1 MSDYPSGAAMPLIFV
16 SGNPWFEI
24 AKSLGMRYNGRKKF
38 RPSAGREEIGMRMQF
53 LGAAREVTGSCT
65 LLHANGYK
73 ILVDFG
79 MEQGKDTYENC
90 EMPCMPGDVD
100 CVLLTHAHIDHSG
113 KLPLLVA
120 GGFKG
125 PIYTSIP
132 TAKLCDIM
140 LKDSAHIQ
148 EVETSWKSRKAM
160 RAGKE
165 AARPM
170 YTMEDALAAIALLKP
185 LPYHESVEVIDGVS
199 VRLLDAGHLLGSA
212 SIEVT
217 VNEGGNITKVLFSG
231 DLGNRNRPLIRD
243 PELPDSYEDYV
254 VIESTYGMREH
265 GPRADYAGQLAQII
279 QSTFDKGG
287 NVVIPAFAVGRTQE
301 MLYLIREIKAAGLV
315 KGHDDFPVWVDS
327 PLAIEATNIYSQD
340 MLSYC
345 DEATAELIREGVN
358 PLRFPGLNI
367 SLTSDSSRAINED
380 KTPKVILSASG
391 MCEAGRIRHHLKHNL
406 WRPESTI
413 LFVGYQAVG
422 TLGRILLDGA
432 TSVKIFGEEIGI
444 RANIVKMEGIS
455 GHADQPILLD
465 WLRALPQ
472 KPKKVFVNH
481 GDDET
486 CAQWAELIWKELG
499 YATDAPYNGAL
510 YDLVTNSRLADGNRV
525 KLADMAPEEAAAKKQ
540 TSASA
545 VFDRLV
551 LAGKKL
557 LAVIERNRGASNK
570 DLGKFADQINALAG
584 KWDK

>member
-1 MSDYPSGAAMPLIFV
+1 
-16 SGNPWFEI
+16 
-24 AKSLGMRYNGRKKF
+24 
-38 RPSAGREEIGMRMQF
+38 MRMQF

-65 LLHANGYK
+65 LLHANGFK
-73 ILVDFG
+73 ILVDCG
-79 MEQGKDTYENC
+79 MEQGKDIYENSDL
-90 EMPCMPGDVD
+90 PCMPGDID

-113 KLPLLVA
+113 KLPLLTA
-120 GGFKG
+120 GGYKG

-132 TAKLCDIM
+132 TAKLCGIM

-148 EVETSWKSRKAM
+148 EVETSWKTRKAM

-165 AARPM
+165 AAQPL
-170 YTMEDALAAIALLKP
+170 YTMDDAMAAIDLLKP
-185 LPYHESVEVIDGVS
+185 LPYRESVEVLEGVS

-217 VNEGGNITKVLFSG
+217 VREAEKTTKVLFSG
-231 DLGNRNRPLIRD
+231 DLGNRNRPLICD
-243 PELPDSYEDYV
+243 PQLPDQAEDYV

-265 GPRADYAGQLAQII
+265 GPRADYAAQLAQII
-279 QSTFDKGG
+279 QTTFDKGG

-301 MLYLIREIKAAGLV
+301 MLYLIREIKTKELV
-315 KGHDDFPVWVDS
+315 TGHGEWPVWVDS

-345 DEATAELIREGVN
+345 DVETAKLIREDVN

-367 SLTSDSSRAINED
+367 SLTSDSSKAINED
-380 KTPKVILSASG
+380 RTPKVILSASG

-406 WRPESTI
+406 WRPESTV

-422 TLGRILLDGA
+422 TLGRVLIEGA
-432 TSVKIFGEEIGI
+432 TSVKIFGEEITV

-455 GHADQPILLD
+455 GHADQPIMLD
-465 WLRALPQ
+465 WLGALPE
-472 KPKKVFVNH
+472 KPRKVFMNH

-486 CAQWAELIWKELG
+486 CEQWAEVVWKELG
-499 YATDAPYNGAL
+499 YATEAPYNGAL
-510 YDLVTNSRLADGNRV
+510 YDLTTNSRLADGNRV
-525 KLADMAPEEAAAKKQ
+525 KLADMAPEQALAKKQ

-557 LAVIERNRGASNK
+557 LAVIERNRGGSNK
-570 DLGKFADQINALAG
+570 DLAKFADQVNALAG

>member
-1 MSDYPSGAAMPLIFV
+1 
-16 SGNPWFEI
+16 
-24 AKSLGMRYNGRKKF
+24 
-38 RPSAGREEIGMRMQF
+38 MRMQF

-65 LLHANGYK
+65 LLHANGFK
-73 ILVDFG
+73 VLVDCG
-79 MEQGKDTYENC
+79 MEQGKDIYENSDL
-90 EMPCMPGDVD
+90 PCMPGDID

-132 TAKLCDIM
+132 TAKLCEIM

-165 AARPM
+165 KATPL
-170 YTMEDALAAIALLKP
+170 YTMEDAMAAIDLIKP
-185 LPYHESVEVIDGVS
+185 LPYHEPIEVLDGIF
-199 VRLLDAGHLLGSA
+199 VRLLDAGHLLGSS

-217 VNEGGNITKVLFSG
+217 VDESGNKTKVLFSG

-243 PELPDSYEDYV
+243 PELPDQAEDYV

-265 GPRADYAGQLAQII
+265 GPRTDYAGQLAQII

-301 MLYLIREIKAAGLV
+301 MLYLIREIKSKELV
-315 KGHDDFPVWVDS
+315 TGHGEWPVWIDS

-345 DEATAELIREGVN
+345 DEDTAALIREGVN
-358 PLRFPGLNI
+358 PLRFPGVNI
-367 SLTSDSSRAINED
+367 SLTSDQSRAINED
-380 KTPKVILSASG
+380 RTPKVILSASG

-422 TLGRILLDGA
+422 TLGRTLLEGA
-432 TSVKIFGEEIGI
+432 TTVKLFGEEISV

-465 WLRALPQ
+465 WLRALPE
-472 KPKKVFVNH
+472 KPKKVFTNH

-486 CAQWAELIWKELG
+486 CEQWAEVIWKELG
-499 YATDAPYNGAL
+499 YATEAPYNGAL
-510 YDLVTNSRLADGNRV
+510 YDLTMNTRLADGNRV
-525 KLADMAPEEAAAKKQ
+525 KLADLQPDAAAKKAA
-540 TSASA
+540 SASA

-557 LAVIERNRGASNK
+557 MAVIERNRGGSNK
-570 DLGKFADQINALAG
+570 DLAKFADQVNALAG
-584 KWDK
+584 KWEK

>member
-1 MSDYPSGAAMPLIFV
+1 
-16 SGNPWFEI
+16 
-24 AKSLGMRYNGRKKF
+24 
-38 RPSAGREEIGMRMQF
+38 MRMQF

-65 LLHANGYK
+65 LLQANGHK
-73 ILVDFG
+73 ILVDCG
-79 MEQGKDTYENC
+79 MEQGRDTYENC
-90 EMPCMPGDVD
+90 EMPAMPGDID

-132 TAKLCDIM
+132 TAKLCGIM

-148 EVETSWKSRKAM
+148 EVESSWKTRKAM
-160 RAGKE
+160 RAGRE
-165 AARPM
+165 ASHPM
-170 YTMEDALAAIALLKP
+170 YTMEDALAAIDMIKTI
-185 LPYHESVEVIDGVS
+185 PYHESVDILDGVS
-199 VRLLDAGHLLGSA
+199 IRIQDAGHLLGST
-212 SIEVT
+212 SITVT
-217 VNEGGNITKVLFSG
+217 VNEGGNITKILFSG

-243 PELPDSYEDYV
+243 PELPDEEAVDYV

-265 GPRADYAGQLAQII
+265 GPRADYVTQMAQLV

-287 NVVIPAFAVGRTQE
+287 NVVIPSFAVGRTQE
-301 MLYLIREIKAAGLV
+301 MLYLIRAVKSAGLV

-345 DEATAELIREGVN
+345 DAETAALIRDGVN

-367 SLTSDSSRAINED
+367 SLTSDSSKAINED
-380 KTPKVILSASG
+380 RTPKIIISASG

-413 LFVGYQAVG
+413 LFVGYQSVG
-422 TLGRILLDGA
+422 TLGRAILDGA
-432 TSVKIFGEEIGI
+432 PTVKLFGEEIGV
-444 RANIVKMEGIS
+444 RANIVKMDGIS
-455 GHADQPILLD
+455 GHADQPIMLD
-465 WLRALPQ
+465 WLRALPA
-472 KPKKVFVNH
+472 KPRKVFMNH
-481 GDDET
+481 GEDET
-486 CAQWAELIWKELG
+486 CEQWAELVWKELG
-499 YATDAPYNGAL
+499 YATEAPHNGAL
-510 YDLVTNSRLADGNRV
+510 YDLTTNTRLADGNRV
-525 KLADMAPEEAAAKKQ
+525 KLADKALESGPAKQ

-557 LAVIERNRGASNK
+557 LAVIERNRGGSNK

-584 KWDK
+584 KWDR

>member
-1 MSDYPSGAAMPLIFV
+1 
-16 SGNPWFEI
+16 
-24 AKSLGMRYNGRKKF
+24 
-38 RPSAGREEIGMRMQF
+38 MRMQF

-65 LLHANGYK
+65 LLHANGHK
-73 ILVDFG
+73 ILVDCG
-79 MEQGKDTYENC
+79 MEQGKDIYENS
-90 EMPCMPGDVD
+90 ELPCMPGDID

-120 GGFKG
+120 GGYKG

-132 TAKLCDIM
+132 TAKLCGIM

-160 RAGKE
+160 RAGRE
-165 AARPM
+165 AAVPM
-170 YTMEDALAAIALLKP
+170 YTMEDALAAIELLRP
-185 LPYHESVEVIDGVS
+185 IPYHESAEVIEGVS
-199 VRLLDAGHLLGSA
+199 IRLLDAGHLLGSA

-217 VNEGGNITKVLFSG
+217 VNENGSITKLLFSG

-243 PELPDSYEDYV
+243 PEMPDSAVDYV
-254 VIESTYGMREH
+254 VIESTYGTREH
-265 GPRADYAGQLAQII
+265 GERMDYTEQMANIL

-301 MLYLIREIKAAGLV
+301 MLYLIREIKEKGLV
-315 KGHDDFPVWVDS
+315 KGHDDFPVWIDS

-345 DEATAELIREGVN
+345 DEATAEIIRGGVN
-358 PLRFPGLNI
+358 PLRFPGLNV
-367 SLTSDSSRAINED
+367 SLTSDQSRLINED
-380 KTPKVILSASG
+380 RTPKVILSASG

-422 TLGRILLDGA
+422 TLGRVLLDGA
-432 TSVKIFGEEIGI
+432 TSVKLFGEEIGV
-444 RANIVKMEGIS
+444 RANIIKMEGIS
-455 GHADQPILLD
+455 GHADRPILLD
-465 WLRALPQ
+465 WLSALPE

-481 GDDET
+481 GEESSCEEFAET
-486 CAQWAELIWKELG
+486 VWKELG
-499 YATDAPYNGAL
+499 YGAEAPYNGAL
-510 YDLVTNSRLADGNRV
+510 YDLVTNTRLVDGNRV
-525 KLADMAPEEAAAKKQ
+525 KLADMAPAAKKQ
-540 TSASA
+540 AAASA

-557 LAVIERNRGASNK
+557 MAVIERNRGASNK
-570 DLGKFADQINALAG
+570 DLGKFADQVNALAG
-584 KWDK
+584 KWEK

>member
-1 MSDYPSGAAMPLIFV
+1 
-16 SGNPWFEI
+16 
-24 AKSLGMRYNGRKKF
+24 
-38 RPSAGREEIGMRMQF
+38 MRMQF

-65 LLHANGYK
+65 LLHANGHK
-73 ILVDFG
+73 ILVDCG
-79 MEQGKDTYENC
+79 MEQGKDIYENSDL
-90 EMPCMPGDVD
+90 PCMPGDID

-132 TAKLCDIM
+132 TAKLCGIM

-165 AARPM
+165 ASAPL
-170 YTMEDALAAIALLKP
+170 YTMEDAMAAIELLKP
-185 LPYHESVEVIDGVS
+185 LPYHESVEVMDGVS
-199 VRLLDAGHLLGSA
+199 VKLRDAGHLLGSA
-212 SIEVT
+212 SIEVI
-217 VNEGGNITKVLFSG
+217 VNENGNVTKVLFSG

-243 PELPDSYEDYV
+243 PEMPNEAVDYV
-254 VIESTYGMREH
+254 VIESTYGTREH
-265 GPRADYAGQLAQII
+265 GPRADYAGQLAQLI
-279 QSTFDKGG
+279 QTTFDKGG

-301 MLYLIREIKAAGLV
+301 MLYVIREIKEKGLV
-315 KGHDDFPVWVDS
+315 SGHDNFPVWVDS

-345 DEATAELIREGVN
+345 DEETAALIRAGVN
-358 PLRFPGLNI
+358 PIRFPGLEI
-367 SLTSDSSRAINED
+367 ALTSDQSKAINED
-380 KTPKVILSASG
+380 RTPKIILSASG

-422 TLGRILLDGA
+422 TLGRAVLDGA
-432 TSVKIFGEEIGI
+432 TSVKLFGEEISI

-455 GHADQPILLD
+455 GHADRPILLD
-465 WLRALPQ
+465 WLSALPE

-481 GDDET
+481 GEESSCEEFAET
-486 CAQWAELIWKELG
+486 VWKELG
-499 YATDAPYNGAL
+499 YGAEAPYNGAL
-510 YDLVTNSRLADGNRV
+510 YDLVTNTRLADGNRV
-525 KLADMAPEEAAAKKQ
+525 KLADLAPAEAKKQ
-540 TSASA
+540 SSASA

-557 LAVIERNRGASNK
+557 MAVIERNRGSSNK
-570 DLGKFADQINALAG
+570 DLGKFADQVNALAG